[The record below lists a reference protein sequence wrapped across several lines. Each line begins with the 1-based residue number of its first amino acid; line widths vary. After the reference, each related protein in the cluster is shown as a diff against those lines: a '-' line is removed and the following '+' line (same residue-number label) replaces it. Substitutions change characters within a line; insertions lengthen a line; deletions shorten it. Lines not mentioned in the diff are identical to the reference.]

1 MDRGPR
7 LSAHSELLFV
17 RKSQG
22 GCVGCASPP
31 SNTDASLCCFNFF
44 VFLLELVAGVIVR
57 MDFFFLS
64 KVPDLVPHI
73 LYEEDRMII
82 AMDRGQVGFMQWMW
96 HHRHRWQQ
104 YT

>member
-1 MDRGPR
+1 LVVPRRPRTKMRVCAASICSSFFWSLLRRDRQNG
-7 LSAHSELLFV
+7 
-17 RKSQG
+17 
-22 GCVGCASPP
+22 
-31 SNTDASLCCFNFF
+31 
-44 VFLLELVAGVIVR
+44 
-57 MDFFFLS
+57 FFFLS